1 MSMHKRVLLAFA
13 SLSIFTMAGTIYAN
27 ESETKGKEKAEWT
40 FLVYMEA
47 DNNLNDF
54 AVKNLYDMARV
65 KPTDK
70 LNVLV
75 QWNQPKSKGKWRYR
89 VLDQKVE
96 LDAHIPADAGGTCV
110 DNLVDA
116 VKWAKESYPAK
127 HYSVVL
133 WNHGVGVIDPIWGSP
148 DKDAWAT
155 GSIDRGTVID
165 LDNPRAHIPG
175 ISSDEVRGILFN
187 ESTRTYMNNQQMSD
201 AFRQIKDILGQPVD
215 LVGMDACLMAMAEEA
230 YLMRD
235 YAKLLVA
242 SQDVELADGWFYSPF
257 LRELAAG
264 GVDGETLAQSIVLS
278 FEMYYKNKTPYF
290 TQSAINLE
298 HMDSVSDAIG
308 GVVKALERCKAE
320 YGKKISTM
328 VYQARRRSLQF
339 DTPAYIDVHTFF
351 QELERQL
358 NMSTLKSGV
367 EGLYLDYEEPSRE
380 ELRDDETSVP
390 LCDTVLPEH
399 YFQDN
404 VTRSDMTKKRV
415 MSPKIELSDEEFM
428 TELESRLAAVKS
440 VPAPPTLAGSAIENL
455 RGALQYAKDVI
466 DVVVIANAAGKGV
479 GRAHGLSIY
488 YPNNRI
494 DKSYLKT
501 DFANDSHWLDFLRDN
516 I

>member
-1 MSMHKRVLLAFA
+1 MSMQKRVLLAFA
-13 SLSIFTMAGTIYAN
+13 SLSIFTTAGTIYAN

-40 FLVYMEA
+40 FLVYMAA

-65 KPTDK
+65 KPSDK

-75 QWNQPKSKGKWRYR
+75 QWNQPKRKGMWRYR

-96 LDAHIPADAGGTCV
+96 LDAHIPADAPGTCV
-110 DNLVDA
+110 EHLVDA

-155 GSIDRGTVID
+155 GNIDRGATID
-165 LDNPRAHIPG
+165 LDNPRAFIPG
-175 ISSDEVRGILFN
+175 VSNEEVRGILFN
-187 ESTRTYMNNQQMSD
+187 ETTRTYMNNQQMAD

-230 YLMRD
+230 YLIRD

-257 LRELAAG
+257 LRELAEG
-264 GVDGETLAQSIVLS
+264 GVDAETLAQSIVLS

-290 TQSAINLE
+290 TQSAIKLDS
-298 HMDSVSDAIG
+298 MDAVRDAIS
-308 GVVKALERCKAE
+308 GVVIALENCRE
-320 YGKKISTM
+320 EHGKKINTM

-339 DTPAYIDVHTFF
+339 DTPAYIDVCTFF
-351 QELERQL
+351 EELERQIDL
-358 NMSTLKSGV
+358 STLKSGV
-367 EGLYLDYEEPSRE
+367 DGVCVDDTPSRE
-380 ELRDDETSVP
+380 QIRDEEVSLP
-390 LCDTVLPEH
+390 LCDTILPEH

-415 MSPKIELSDEEFM
+415 MSPKIELSEEEFM
-428 TELESRLAAVKS
+428 DELNARLAEVKS
-440 VPAPPTLAGSAIENL
+440 LPSAPSLSGTTVEQLQES
-455 RGALQYAKDVI
+455 LQYAQDVI
-466 DVVVIANAAGKGV
+466 DAVVIANAAGKGV
-479 GRAHGLSIY
+479 SRARGLSIY

-501 DFANDSHWLDFLRDN
+501 DFAHDSKWLDFLRDN